1 MPVFF
6 HPKSVLVALAAFV
19 ILGASGGD
27 VRGHDF
33 TAGSLIIGHPWARA
47 TIGTSRPGGAYL
59 TITNKGGEADRLTG
73 AECPIAERVE
83 LHRSSVEGG
92 MMRMVPVGAIEV
104 PAGGKVMFAPSGY
117 HLMLL
122 GLKKPL
128 VAGSKVP
135 LTLVFEKAG
144 RITVEVA
151 VEPLGGK
158 GGTKGHMGHDGH

>member
-1 MPVFF
+1 MSNLRRRFVRGALM
-6 HPKSVLVALAAFV
+6 VVALLALSA
-19 ILGASGGD
+19 GAGHARD
-27 VRGHDF
+27 V
-33 TAGSLIIGHPWARA
+33 TAGPLTIVEPWARA
-47 TIGTSRPGGAYL
+47 TVGTTRPGGAYL
-59 TITNKGGEADRLTG
+59 TITNNGDEADCLTG
-73 AECPIAERVE
+73 AESPVAERVE
-83 LHRSSVEGG
+83 LHRSSMEGG
-92 MMRMVPVGAIEV
+92 MMRMAPVDAIAV

-144 RITVEVA
+144 RVVVDLA

-158 GGTKGHMGHDGH
+158 GGPKDHMGRDGH